1 MKKIRL
7 LIGTSLILPLISF
20 NLLPVY
26 AVESTTTTTPTTTD
40 TTTQTRPP
48 TSEEVAKKLADMKMR
63 LAENKAALKT
73 KLDTMAVKRITTK
86 CKAAQGLVKGAE
98 TSANAIS
105 TNRAKAYT
113 KISEAVQ
120 KLIDKLKA
128 NGKDTTEIEAA
139 QAVAKTKADAL
150 SAAMTTYELTLSD
163 LHDMDCAT
171 DPTTFQ
177 ATLEKART
185 QREAIKVAATDLRTY
200 ISTTLK
206 AAINKL
212 KTQAENSATKT
223 GGAQ

>member
-26 AVESTTTTTPTTTD
+26 AVDSTMTTTPTTTD
-40 TTTQTRPP
+40 TTTQTKPL
-48 TSEEVAKKLADMKMR
+48 TAEEVAKKLADMKMR
-63 LAENKAALKT
+63 LADNKAALKT
-73 KLDTMAVKRITTK
+73 KLDAVAIKRITTK
-86 CKAAQGLVKGAE
+86 CKTAQGLVKGAE
-98 TSANAIS
+98 TSANGIS
-105 TNRAKAYT
+105 TNRTKAYA

-120 KLIDKLKA
+120 KLIDKLKS

-139 QAVAKTKADAL
+139 QAVAKTKAEAL
-150 SAAMTTYELTLSD
+150 STAMTTYELTLSD
-163 LHDMDCAT
+163 LHDMDCAA
-171 DPTTFQ
+171 DPTAFQ

-206 AAINKL
+206 TAINKL
-212 KTQAENSATKT
+212 KTQAENSTTKT